1 MGITSER
8 LDLLA
13 ERLKKLRSF
22 FEIDQRRVELI
33 QLNQEISQPNF
44 WSESQ
49 KAQAVMRRISLL
61 TDLITRV
68 DRLEQE
74 LRETRELKN
83 LFASENDEKVSREL
97 EEHIRQIEQNLEAI
111 EERALFDSPDDNRDA
126 ILSIHPGAGGT
137 ESCDWA
143 EMLLRLYIRYIENQ
157 GLRYEILDFQPNE
170 EGGIKD
176 ATIEVTG
183 PYAYGLL
190 KSEMGVHR
198 LVRISPFDANKR
210 RHTSFTAVTV
220 LPVADEIEIEIN
232 PQDLKIETFRAG
244 GHGGQNVN
252 KVSSAVRITHL
263 PTGIVVTCQN
273 ERSQF
278 QNKQN
283 AFKVLR
289 SRLYDFYKKRQETE
303 MQKFAAAKTDI
314 AWGHQIRSYILF
326 PYQLVKDHRTGFET
340 HDVSAVLNGH
350 IEGFVHAFLIKKLP
364 CK

>member
-1 MGITSER
+1 
-8 LDLLA
+8 
-13 ERLKKLRSF
+13 
-22 FEIDQRRVELI
+22 
-33 QLNQEISQPNF
+33 
-44 WSESQ
+44 
-49 KAQAVMRRISLL
+49 MRRISLL
-61 TDLITRV
+61 SDLITRV
-68 DRLEQE
+68 DQVQQE
-74 LRETRELKN
+74 LQETRELER
-83 LFASENDEKVSREL
+83 LFSDEKDEKISQEL
-97 EEHIRQIEQNLEAI
+97 QEHIFRIEQNLEAL
-111 EERALFDSPDDNRDA
+111 EERALFDSPEDNRDA

-137 ESCDWA
+137 ESSDWA

-157 GLRYEILDFQPNE
+157 GLKYEILDYQPNE
-170 EGGIKD
+170 EAGIKD

-210 RHTSFTAVTV
+210 RHTSFAAVTV

-252 KVSSAVRITHL
+252 KVNSAVRITHI

-289 SRLYDFYKKRQETE
+289 SRLYDFYKKKQEIET
-303 MQKFAAAKTDI
+303 QKFVAAKTDI
-314 AWGHQIRSYILF
+314 AWGHQIRSYVLF
-326 PYQLVKDHRTGFET
+326 PYQLVKDHRTGVET
-340 HDVSAVLNGH
+340 HEVAAVLDGC
-350 IEGFVHAFLIKKLP
+350 IEKFVHAFLIQKRTAQ
-364 CK
+364 